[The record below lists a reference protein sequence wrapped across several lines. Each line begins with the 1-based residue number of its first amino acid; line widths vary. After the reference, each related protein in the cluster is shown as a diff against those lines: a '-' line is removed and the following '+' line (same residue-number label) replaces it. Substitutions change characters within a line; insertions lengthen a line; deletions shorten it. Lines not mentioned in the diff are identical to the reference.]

1 MNFVSLWITDA
12 SVCGCS
18 SSLGLCSG
26 SMYRQIMRGGSG
38 GRARCRSLP
47 LTLHDRWTV
56 VAAAGVGAG
65 GSGGG
70 GDAGSRCAPAA
81 PAAPTGAYRPGV
93 TAAPPQR
100 PRRPTPH
107 APTRSRR
114 WPPPTR
120 RRPPGAA
127 PVPARSLERIP
138 QAARDA
144 VRVTAALP
152 SRHPTV
158 AATSRGG
165 VRCSIVDATKRP
177 RCRRGGPHPTVGA
190 PHRRLRAGPAAV
202 DRRQH
207 HPATPR
213 RGDGGGGGRGGAS
226 TSRPQVVAV
235 AAGGRRSGVAAGGG
249 RRAGRGEAP
258 HARRLHAGAGTRRCG
273 VAVHGGPPISDPRG
287 SRLGLATRRPWLR
300 SSAPVAMVLFGHSR
314 GAVQGRRSR
323 G

>member
-1 MNFVSLWITDA
+1 MHPLSGGVLRVGTGAVLWRPRWSSRRPRATLPPRRGDGWAARRGRGLRPVPSAMNFVSLWITDA

-138 QAARDA
+138 QAVSNSRRAAQRGASARRPARSVRQPDGRDGRACGREGGRELTVKVGWAFLA
-144 VRVTAALP
+144 VP
-152 SRHPTV
+152 
-158 AATSRGG
+158 
-165 VRCSIVDATKRP
+165 
-177 RCRRGGPHPTVGA
+177 
-190 PHRRLRAGPAAV
+190 
-202 DRRQH
+202 
-207 HPATPR
+207 
-213 RGDGGGGGRGGAS
+213 GGGGGGCRL
-226 TSRPQVVAV
+226 VA
-235 AAGGRRSGVAAGGG
+235 
-249 RRAGRGEAP
+249 
-258 HARRLHAGAGTRRCG
+258 
-273 VAVHGGPPISDPRG
+273 GGPPPPSPLPV
-287 SRLGLATRRPWLR
+287 SR
-300 SSAPVAMVLFGHSR
+300 H
-314 GAVQGRRSR
+314 
-323 G
+323 